1 MPAAGSG
8 SGSSWVQR
16 GLNIEADTVSNP
28 GSSVSISSDG
38 YTVAIGSSKEHGNG
52 INSGHVRIYDWSGSA
67 WVQRGLDLDGEA
79 AGDRSGSPI
88 AITNNGNTVAIGA
101 QRNDGNGEDS
111 GHVRIYDWN

>member
-1 MPAAGSG
+1 MVPS
-8 SGSSWVQR
+8 
-16 GLNIEADTVSNP
+16 T
-28 GSSVSISSDG
+28 
-38 YTVAIGSSKEHGNG
+38 
-52 INSGHVRIYDWSGSA
+52 
-67 WVQRGLDLDGEA
+67 DLLKPNA